1 MFRIGE
7 FSKIAHV
14 PGSLLRY
21 YDEIGLLKPAHV
33 DRGTGYRYYS
43 VEQLSSLN
51 RIIALKD
58 LGLSLEQIA
67 RMLDKNVTTEEIRSV
82 LYLQKVQLEQTV
94 HTEMERLHHVE
105 IRLQQV
111 DAEGTTGE
119 QDVVLKPLPSQLF
132 FSVRTV
138 TSNWKQ
144 VGELMRE
151 VADILPPHVSPKS
164 LGNLTVILHS
174 DMYENVDVDIE
185 VGYVLRDPL
194 EGSLDLSH
202 ERTLRTRQLP
212 GAETAATIFRFG
224 KYENSLKS
232 YCAIGTWI
240 EKNGYQIVSPGREV
254 SLRLPHPDEPDEAVT
269 EIQFPVQRRAPTHFI
284 SPFE

>member
-1 MFRIGE
+1 MLGE

-21 YDEIGLLKPAHV
+21 YDEIGLLKPALV
-33 DRGTGYRYYS
+33 DRVTGYRHYS

-58 LGLSLEQIA
+58 LGLSLEQIT
-67 RMLDKNVTTEEIRSV
+67 RMLDNHVTTEEIRSI
-82 LYLQKVQLEQTV
+82 LHLQKVQLEQTV
-94 HTEMERLHHVE
+94 HTEMERLHRVE
-105 IRLQQV
+105 IRLQQL
-111 DAEGTTGE
+111 DAEGTSGE

-151 VADILPPHVSPKS
+151 MAELLPLQVSPKS
-164 LGNLTVILHS
+164 LSNLTVILYS
-174 DMYENVDVDIE
+174 DMYENVNVDIE
-185 VGYVLRDPL
+185 VGYVLQDPL
-194 EGSLDLSH
+194 EGSLDLSD

-224 KYENSLKS
+224 KYENGLKS

-240 EKNGYQIVSPGREV
+240 EKNGYQIVGPGREV
-254 SLRLPHPDEPDEAVT
+254 SLRLPPPDKPDEAVT
-269 EIQFPVQRRAPTHFI
+269 EIQFPVQRIAPTHFI
-284 SPFE
+284 SPSE

>member
-1 MFRIGE
+1 MLGE

-21 YDEIGLLKPAHV
+21 YDEIGLLKPALV
-33 DRGTGYRYYS
+33 DRVTGYRHYS

-58 LGLSLEQIA
+58 PGLSLEQIT
-67 RMLDKNVTTEEIRSV
+67 RMLDNHVTTEEIRSI
-82 LYLQKVQLEQTV
+82 LHLQKVQLEQTV
-94 HTEMERLHHVE
+94 HTEMERLHRVE
-105 IRLQQV
+105 IRLQQL
-111 DAEGTTGE
+111 DAEGTSGE

-151 VADILPPHVSPKS
+151 MAELLPLQVSPKS
-164 LGNLTVILHS
+164 LSNLTVILHS
-174 DMYENVDVDIE
+174 DMYENVNVDIE
-185 VGYVLRDPL
+185 VGYVLQDPL
-194 EGSLDLSH
+194 EGSLDLSD

-224 KYENSLKS
+224 KYENGLKS

-240 EKNGYQIVSPGREV
+240 EKNGYQIVGPGREV
-254 SLRLPHPDEPDEAVT
+254 SLRLPPPDKPDEAVT
-269 EIQFPVQRRAPTHFI
+269 EIQFPVQRIAPTHFI
-284 SPFE
+284 SPSE